1 MKGGD
6 DVTEF
11 EQIYRE
17 HFDTVY
23 RFLIRLCRNEPLAA
37 AACGREVY
45 KWDRERTIWMGAD
58 ELTYGAFR
66 LYVRRE

>member
-1 MKGGD
+1 MNGGD

-23 RFLIRLCRNEPLAA
+23 RFLIRLCRNESLAEELA
-37 AACGREVY
+37 QETFFRAMRSLGKFDGR
-45 KWDRERTIWMGAD
+45 
-58 ELTYGAFR
+58 
-66 LYVRRE
+66 